1 MCFSSENL
9 FHFKR
14 DQTKYSIKPADYA
27 KLPLFLE
34 DKASSAY
41 LNDFFCYIMSKVGE
55 WRGMRGVR
63 ADDTEDIKYLFTS
76 EGDGT
81 ERGKGLPAMT
91 ASKSGPALAT
101 SALVS
106 KRFVAYLASFLG
118 VSFYLK
124 TTDPRVSRAIDV
136 LYGMEL
142 QRLGAVDD
150 KVFEDYVLRKMTAR
164 YERYPPKKGKK
175 GDGDEESREDEDDAK
190 DGEDGGAEYVDVAQL
205 QPSNGE

>member
-1 MCFSSENL
+1 MLLFRNL

-41 LNDFFCYIMSKVGE
+41 LNDFFCFIMSKVGE
-55 WRGMRGVR
+55 WQGMRGMR
-63 ADDTEDIKYLFTS
+63 ADDIKDIKYFFTS
-76 EGDGT
+76 WGDCT
-81 ERGKGLPAMT
+81 ERGKGLPAIP
-91 ASKSGPALAT
+91 ASKSGPALAA

-136 LYGMEL
+136 LYGKEL

-150 KVFEDYVLRKMTAR
+150 KVFEDYVLRKMTAW
-164 YERYPPKKGKK
+164 YESYPPKKGKK
-175 GDGDEESREDEDDAK
+175 GDGDESREDEDDAG
-190 DGEDGGAEYVDVAQL
+190 DGEEGGVEY
-205 QPSNGE
+205 

>member
-1 MCFSSENL
+1 MLLFRNH

-14 DQTKYSIKPADYA
+14 DQTKYSIKPADHA

-55 WRGMRGVR
+55 WRGMRGMRV
-63 ADDTEDIKYLFTS
+63 DDIEDIKYFFTRG
-76 EGDGT
+76 GDGT
-81 ERGKGLPAMT
+81 ERGKGLPAIP
-91 ASKSGPALAT
+91 ASKSGPALAA

-136 LYGMEL
+136 LYGKGL

-150 KVFEDYVLRKMTAR
+150 KVLRTT
-164 YERYPPKKGKK
+164 
-175 GDGDEESREDEDDAK
+175 S
-190 DGEDGGAEYVDVAQL
+190 
-205 QPSNGE
+205 